1 LQFLYKEIAYIVRLV
16 EVAASVFVR
25 ACTVTF
31 SQLFFYVLSICHHA
45 VCPCKVVSRFYS
57 EESFFTPFFSRQGDG
72 KMKSS
77 VYLSVCTKGIQADGI
92 LSEVPRTVSSHSI
105 ITVNI
110 SSCFQVELQVEAWFV
125 VRSIQ

>member
-1 LQFLYKEIAYIVRLV
+1 
-16 EVAASVFVR
+16 
-25 ACTVTF
+25 
-31 SQLFFYVLSICHHA
+31 
-45 VCPCKVVSRFYS
+45 
-57 EESFFTPFFSRQGDG
+57 
-72 KMKSS
+72 MKSS

-125 VRSIQ
+125 VRSIQRGIDTLLSAYIPAVFPGDGGETGGACRSAQFPASVVGAVFYFQLCTISVVGEVTHRHFPEDVVPEAYILR